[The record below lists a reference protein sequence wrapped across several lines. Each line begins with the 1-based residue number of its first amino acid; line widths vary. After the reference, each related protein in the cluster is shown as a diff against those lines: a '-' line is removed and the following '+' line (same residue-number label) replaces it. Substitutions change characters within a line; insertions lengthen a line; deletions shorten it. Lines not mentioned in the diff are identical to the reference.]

1 MTILTEL
8 PYNLPGKI
16 YRSPMPF
23 SRFYDPDWWVLPAYR
38 QAGVQ
43 VVVVLTPWEEVRLKA
58 GMDLP
63 AAYAQAGMDVIYLPT
78 PDFGTPAVS
87 AFRPALDEALQAARA
102 GQNLAIH
109 CHAGLGRT
117 GIFAACLARLV
128 FNLDGR
134 EAFAWVRQS
143 IPGAVENPEQLALI
157 EAFQV

>member
-1 MTILTEL
+1 MTTLIEL
-8 PYNLPGKI
+8 PYNLPGRI

-23 SRFYDPDWWVLPAYR
+23 SRFYDPDWRVLPAYR
-38 QAGVQ
+38 RAGVQ
-43 VVVVLTPWEEVRLKA
+43 GVVVLTPWEEVRLKA
-58 GMDLP
+58 GVDLQ
-63 AAYAQAGMDVIYLPT
+63 AVYAEAGMSVIYLPT
-78 PDFGTPAVS
+78 PDFGTPVVS
-87 AFRPALDEALQAARA
+87 AFRQALDEALQAARE

-143 IPGAVENPEQLALI
+143 ISGAVESPEQLAFI